1 MVLNIRINSISYL
14 LKKIQ
19 IYYLIYIYN
28 CLIRLLILFI
38 VINELRFLDS

>member
-28 CLIRLLILFI
+28 RLIRLLILFI